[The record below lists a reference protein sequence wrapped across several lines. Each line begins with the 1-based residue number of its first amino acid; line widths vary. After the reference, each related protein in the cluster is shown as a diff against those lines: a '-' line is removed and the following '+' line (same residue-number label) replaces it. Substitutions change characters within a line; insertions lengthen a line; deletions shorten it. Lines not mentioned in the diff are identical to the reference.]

1 MNEMMTA
8 VVWRGKGQL
17 ALDQVE
23 VPRLA
28 PGEVMIKVAY
38 AGICGSDLGIYG
50 GKHPRAKAPLI
61 MGHELTGEI
70 VEIASPDRSEL
81 NVGDKVTINPLMSC
95 GKCQPCQTGHTHVCR
110 TLGLVGIDCDGAFA
124 EYVAVSSD
132 KLLKLPPGIPLDIA
146 ALAEPLAVAVH
157 AIRRSEMKAGDRVV
171 VLGGG
176 PIGLLTAI
184 CARYAGASKIV
195 ISELSEERRK
205 LASELGFTVVDAK
218 DNPEPLI
225 AEMIGPDG
233 ADVVFEA
240 AGVAPTIEL
249 ATKIAKITGQI
260 VIVGVF
266 KEPTPVN
273 LQAVNFR
280 ELSLIGVR
288 VYTAKDFQIAVTMLE
303 EVKDLDRI
311 ISHRLPFA
319 QAEEGIKLMQS
330 GKDSMKILLHP

>member
-1 MNEMMTA
+1 MNEKMTA
-8 VVWRGKGQL
+8 VVWKGKGQL
-17 ALDQVE
+17 ALDQVD

-70 VEIASPDRSEL
+70 VEIAPPDSGEL
-81 NVGDKVTINPLMSC
+81 KVGDKVTINPLMSC
-95 GKCQPCQTGHTHVCR
+95 GKCQPCRTGHAHVCR

-124 EYVAVSSD
+124 EYVAVGSD
-132 KLLKLPPGIPLDIA
+132 KILKLPPGIPLDSA
-146 ALAEPLAVAVH
+146 ALAEPLAVTVH
-157 AIRRSEMKAGDRVV
+157 AIRRSEMKAGDSVV

-195 ISELSEERRK
+195 ISEISEERRK
-205 LASELGFTVVDAK
+205 LASELGFNVVDAK
-218 DNPEPLI
+218 DNPEHELL
-225 AEMIGPDG
+225 AMTGPDG
-233 ADVVFEA
+233 ADIVFEA
-240 AGVAPTIEL
+240 AGVAPTIAL
-249 ATKIAKITGQI
+249 ATKIVKITGQV

-266 KEPTPVN
+266 KEPTPVD
-273 LQAVNFR
+273 LQTVNFR

-303 EVKDLDRI
+303 EINDLARI

-319 QAEEGIKLMQS
+319 QAENGIKLMQS
-330 GKDSMKILLHP
+330 GQDSMKILLHP